1 MPKLA
6 ENRRAWYDY
15 EILEKF
21 EAGIELR
28 GFEAKSILARGV
40 SLGGVYAVI
49 RDGEAWLLNL
59 DVPPYQPGNVSDE
72 YDSKRSRKLLLKK
85 KEISYLVGRV
95 KEKGLTLVPLSIY
108 TKGRKIKVKL
118 ALGKAKKKEDKRE
131 KIKKRDIDR
140 DTRRSLK

>member
-21 EAGIELR
+21 EAGIELK
-28 GFEAKSILARGV
+28 GFEVKSILARGA
-40 SLGGVYAVI
+40 SLGGVYAVV
-49 RDGEAWLLNL
+49 RHREAWLLNL
-59 DVPPYQPGNVSDE
+59 DIPPYQPGNVSDE

-108 TKGRKIKVKL
+108 TKGRKIKIEL
-118 ALGKAKKKEDKRE
+118 ALGRAKKKEDKRE

-140 DTRRSLK
+140 DTKRSLK